1 MRLVNLQELLDPLD
15 PIRRMTGT
23 RIQDIYNL
31 IMKKGWTAGATQGLS
46 LLHAA
51 IRFYHKG
58 QVRLLADYWRQ
69 NQPDLVVSIVPHFNR
84 ALLQGLRSVLPDR
97 PFVTILTDMADY
109 PPHFWIEPQEQFFI
123 CGTERAVE
131 QARKLGIRPEVIYRA
146 SGMIVNPRFYEPLAV
161 DRRAERQRLGLNPDL
176 PTGLVLFGGLGS
188 SIMLKLA
195 QWLEK
200 SPLTLQLI
208 YICGR
213 NEELA
218 RQLKARAGRLPQF
231 VETFTAE
238 IPYYMYLSDFF
249 IGKPGPGSI
258 SEALLMK
265 LPVIVQC
272 NSATLPQERYNAQW
286 VVEQQVGLVAKNARE
301 IVSQVAEIL
310 SPVNFTRYRNNAAA
324 VNNRAVFEIPGILQE
339 ILAKSRYTPR
349 AP

>member
-1 MRLVNLQELLDPLD
+1 M
-15 PIRRMTGT
+15 
-23 RIQDIYNL
+23 
-31 IMKKGWTAGATQGLS
+31 
-46 LLHAA
+46 
-51 IRFYHKG
+51 
-58 QVRLLADYWRQ
+58 
-69 NQPDLVVSIVPHFNR
+69 
-84 ALLQGLRSVLPDR
+84 
-97 PFVTILTDMADY
+97 TILTDMADY

-286 VVEQQVGLVAKNARE
+286 VVEQQVGLVAKNPRE

-324 VNNRAVFEIPGILQE
+324 VNNRAVLSIP
-339 ILAKSRYTPR
+339 ASCRKSWQNPATRR
-349 AP
+349 ARRKRRCSG